1 MNLIPI
7 ERMIVLLFDN
17 YPKLGKGGMLM
28 YEKGLAQFIR
38 VLALKINVFKSFL
51 SQIGEFDIVLTVRY
65 KIYVYVIYI

>member
-1 MNLIPI
+1 MNLSPI

-17 YPKLGKGGMLM
+17 YPKLGKGGMFM

-51 SQIGEFDIVLTVRY
+51 SQIGEFDIVLTVDIRY
-65 KIYVYVIYI
+65 MCM